1 MFIKFN
7 GAQLLPLR
15 WKTVV
20 STKSQPDDVHV
31 IWDWD
36 NAPLPTGYDIETLF
50 TKMEEGLKK
59 HNPSM
64 TIKSVV
70 ACGEHYAL
78 AINEEEGKKKKIADD
93 RTRFFKQDTRCTI
106 IKVPSRKRTCDGC
119 GHTFPNVSDL
129 TEQQRADRFKGQD
142 EYSRVT
148 DVGDAILA
156 REMIILNFNHP
167 PPCCVLLV
175 SADKDFKSSMNFM
188 TRRGY
193 KVLLSFEI
201 FQVGFGSGRN

>member
-1 MFIKFN
+1 MFIKLN

-31 IWDWD
+31 IRDWD

-70 ACGEHYAL
+70 AVLSTKKRE
-78 AINEEEGKKKKIADD
+78 KKKIADD

-148 DVGDAILA
+148 DPGNDNS
-156 REMIILNFNHP
+156 EFQSSTS
-167 PPCCVLLV
+167 LLC
-175 SADKDFKSSMNFM
+175 SPNKDFESSMNFM

-193 KVLLSFEI
+193 KVPSHSRFFKWVLEVDEI
-201 FQVGFGSGRN
+201 DPRRKP